1 MNLIKP
7 VLEAATSEASRNG
20 RVVRDVRN
28 GEEFGSRNVTSG
40 SDGHVRRC
48 PILRTPFQLVAS
60 LLALARLSQVPFSN
74 SALQSYPGRNLK
86 VIYERKVMGFKRKTD
101 EQFVVAGDLNGS
113 EREEVL
119 EKIKIVEGNKGK
131 NQILL
136 DSGEILN
143 VDALIIGKE

>member
-1 MNLIKP
+1 
-7 VLEAATSEASRNG
+7 
-20 RVVRDVRN
+20 
-28 GEEFGSRNVTSG
+28 
-40 SDGHVRRC
+40 
-48 PILRTPFQLVAS
+48 
-60 LLALARLSQVPFSN
+60 
-74 SALQSYPGRNLK
+74 
-86 VIYERKVMGFKRKTD
+86 MGFKRKTD

-113 EREEVL
+113 EREEAL